1 MVPKLSQKQVVSLL
15 VIGFLLTLGSGTL
28 TFIFNQPY
36 DLYIRLTDITWPP
49 PPETILQSDIDVVY
63 GVPMTIEIWNPS
75 NETFYHTTPNMN
87 LVDPQ
92 MEITLE
98 EDYPVW
104 ADYTF
109 VILFTNHTIE
119 PGITEL
125 RGIID
130 IVVQNYNASIP
141 PVGKYVIWSGIDGDP
156 PFSFKSYKTT
166 ILHEITDYETN
177 FENTPIGWGK
187 TDPLYRKI
195 APIILW
201 TLSGGELVTI
211 TIIYIIKIIKREEK
225 ELETL
230 TETQT

>member
-1 MVPKLSQKQVVSLL
+1 MDLKLSQKQILCIL
-15 VIGFLLTLGSGTL
+15 ALGFLLTLGSGTL
-28 TFIFNQPY
+28 TFIFCKPY

-49 PPETILQSDIDVVY
+49 PPGTILQSDIDAVY

-75 NETFYHTTPNMN
+75 NETLYHTTPNMN

-141 PVGKYVIWSGIDGDP
+141 PAGKYVVWSGIDGYHQFDVI
-156 PFSFKSYKTT
+156 SYKTT
-166 ILHEITDYETN
+166 IFHEITDYEIS
-177 FENTPIGWGK
+177 FECTPTSWGK
-187 TDPLYRKI
+187 INPFYRKLT
-195 APIILW
+195 PIILW
-201 TLSGGELVTI
+201 ALSGGEIAAIGHIYLRNRKKRKLI
-211 TIIYIIKIIKREEK
+211 T
-225 ELETL
+225 
-230 TETQT
+230 